1 MTIDSSLQAQF
12 AAAQARAKTAAHR
25 PDNDT
30 LLQLYAYYKQ
40 ATAGDAGDDR
50 PGAFDFVGR
59 AKFDAWAKLKGATP
73 EEAMRGYIFVVAGMD
88 LD

>member
-1 MTIDSSLQAQF
+1 MTVDSDLKAQF
-12 AAAQARAKTAAHR
+12 EAAQARAKTESQR

-40 ATAGDAGDDR
+40 ATAGDVGNDR

-59 AKFDAWAKLKGATP
+59 AKYDAWAKLKGTAS
-73 EEAMRGYIFVVAGMD
+73 EAAMRGYIFVVAGMD

>member
-1 MTIDSSLQAQF
+1 MTADSTLKAQF
-12 AAAQARAKTAAHR
+12 EAAQAQAKTAKER

-30 LLQLYAYYKQ
+30 LLKLYAYFKQ

-59 AKFDAWAKLKGATP
+59 AKYDAWAKLKGTTD

>member
-1 MTIDSSLQAQF
+1 MAMDTTLQAQF
-12 AAAQARAKTAAHR
+12 EAAQAKAKTATRR

-30 LLQLYAYYKQ
+30 LLSLYAFYKQ
-40 ATAGDAGDDR
+40 ATAGDAGPDR

-59 AKFDAWAKLKGATP
+59 AKFDAWAKLRGTPP

-88 LD
+88 FD

>member
-1 MTIDSSLQAQF
+1 MAIDSTLQAQF
-12 AAAQARAKTAAHR
+12 EAAQAQAKTAPQR

-30 LLQLYAYYKQ
+30 LLSLYAYYKQ

-59 AKFDAWAKLKGATP
+59 AKYDAWAKLRGTAP
-73 EEAMRGYIFVVAGMD
+73 EEAMRGYVFVVAGMD
-88 LD
+88 FD

>member
-1 MTIDSSLQAQF
+1 MTADSTLTAQF
-12 AAAQARAKTAAHR
+12 EAAQAQAKTAKQR

-30 LLQLYAYYKQ
+30 LLRLYAYYKQ

-50 PGAFDFVGR
+50 PGPFDFVAR
-59 AKFDAWAKLKGATP
+59 AKFDAWAKLKGTP
-73 EEAMRGYIFVVAGMD
+73 AEEAMRGYIFVVAGMD